1 MLGMIGWWKRWVLIL
16 SVALLAVTIM
26 TVPAIRTPI
35 LLAAG
40 WALVVDEPVG
50 PADVIVVAI
59 DAGGAGLLEAAD
71 LVHSGIA
78 TRVAV
83 FSDPPDAVAREFI
96 RRGAPYED
104 GATGAVRQ
112 LRSLGVETIEQIPRT
127 VAGTE
132 DEGWVLPGWCVQ
144 HRFRSIVVVTSA
156 DHSRRLR
163 RVLRRA
169 TKGQPTSVMIRS
181 ARRSEF
187 DPDRWWE
194 DRTSFRTGIVELQK
208 LLLDVV
214 RHPMS

>member
-16 SVALLAVTIM
+16 SVALLSVTII

-50 PADVIVVAI
+50 PADV
-59 DAGGAGLLEAAD
+59 
-71 LVHSGIA
+71 VHSGIA

>member
-96 RRGAPYED
+96 RRG
-104 GATGAVRQ
+104 
-112 LRSLGVETIEQIPRT
+112 
-127 VAGTE
+127 
-132 DEGWVLPGWCVQ
+132 
-144 HRFRSIVVVTSA
+144 
-156 DHSRRLR
+156 
-163 RVLRRA
+163 
-169 TKGQPTSVMIRS
+169 
-181 ARRSEF
+181 
-187 DPDRWWE
+187 
-194 DRTSFRTGIVELQK
+194 
-208 LLLDVV
+208 
-214 RHPMS
+214 